1 MKIWRAYEAKRE
13 QLIKKHGLKVI
24 GAWHDAINH
33 RGVMVWD
40 GTLEKLMELNMEP
53 ETLAF
58 GAIHTH
64 EIVPVTTYEESV
76 KLFMK

>member
-1 MKIWRAYEAKRE
+1 MKTWRAYEAKRE
-13 QLIKKHGLKVI
+13 RLIKKHGLKVI

-33 RGVMVWD
+33 RVVMVWD

-53 ETLAF
+53 EALAF